1 MQTFWAAVFVFG
13 LLIIFHELGHF
24 IFAKAA
30 GIKVHEFSIGFGPKL
45 FTFPRGETAYN
56 LRLLPLGGFVRMAGM
71 DPEEKVEDET
81 RSFNNKPV
89 LHRMLVIS
97 AGSLMNFVLAILI
110 LAAIFMVQGVPA
122 LTPEGLPRL
131 TTVVDKVVPESPAEK
146 AGLQPGDQI
155 IAINGQEIK
164 SWEQVTEMI
173 NTRPGQKIL
182 LTIRRTGQIK
192 EIPVIPQPDEQGNG
206 KIGVYPAPQLQRLNL
221 FSALATGTE
230 YTVRVTALIIN
241 FLGQMIAGKAPAD
254 VGGPVRIVWEINRA
268 AEFGFFS
275 LLQLAAFLSVN
286 LGLFN
291 LLPIPALDGSR
302 LVFLMVELFRG
313 RPVDPAKENFIHLVG
328 FGLLILLVVIIT
340 YNDLLQLFQR

>member
-13 LLIIFHELGHF
+13 LLIIFHEFGHF

-30 GIKVHEFSIGFGPKL
+30 GIKVHEFSIGFGPRL
-45 FTFPRGETAYN
+45 FSLRRGETAYN
-56 LRLLPLGGFVRMAGM
+56 LRIFPLGGFVRMAGM
-71 DPEEKVEDET
+71 DPEEKVEDEA
-81 RSFNNKPV
+81 RSFNHKPV
-89 LHRMLVIS
+89 LHRMLVIA
-97 AGSLMNFVLAILI
+97 AGSIMNFVLAILI
-110 LAAIFMVQGVPA
+110 LAVIFMVQGVPV
-122 LTPEGLPRL
+122 LTPEGVPRL
-131 TTVVDKVVPESPAEK
+131 TTVVDKVMPDSPAEK
-146 AGLQPGDQI
+146 AGLQRGDQI
-155 IAINGQEIK
+155 IAIDGREIK
-164 SWEQVTEMI
+164 SWMQMTEII
-173 NTRPGQKIL
+173 NARPGQKII
-182 LTIRRTGQIK
+182 LTVRHAGQTK
-192 EIPVIPQPDEQGNG
+192 EIPILPQPDEQGNG
-206 KIGVYPAPQLQRLNL
+206 KIGVYPAPELQRLNA
-221 FSALATGTE
+221 FSALATGAE
-230 YTVRVTALIIN
+230 YTVRVTAIIIN

-254 VGGPVRIVWEINRA
+254 VGGPVRIVWEIDRA